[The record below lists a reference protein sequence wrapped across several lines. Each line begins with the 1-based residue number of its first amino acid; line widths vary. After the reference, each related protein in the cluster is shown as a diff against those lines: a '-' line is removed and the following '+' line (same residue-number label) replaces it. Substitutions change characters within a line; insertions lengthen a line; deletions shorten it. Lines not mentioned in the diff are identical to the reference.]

1 MTEIKS
7 QMGISEKVRMVLTG
21 PDGKV
26 KDERKPKKSVKKT
39 EVRNVT
45 SKRPRIKE

>member
-7 QMGISEKVRMVLTG
+7 QMGISEKVHMVLTG
-21 PDGKV
+21 PDGKI